1 MMIIAPASKHYVSGS
16 SSRGLLRDC
25 ENRWIVCSSNV
36 DFILLWLQD
45 CSKVLDSRVKGSEC
59 WPIRHHVLCYK
70 CYRRRQ
76 SESESESEE

>member
-1 MMIIAPASKHYVSGS
+1 M
-16 SSRGLLRDC
+16 
-25 ENRWIVCSSNV
+25 VC
-36 DFILLWLQD
+36 ILLSVQD